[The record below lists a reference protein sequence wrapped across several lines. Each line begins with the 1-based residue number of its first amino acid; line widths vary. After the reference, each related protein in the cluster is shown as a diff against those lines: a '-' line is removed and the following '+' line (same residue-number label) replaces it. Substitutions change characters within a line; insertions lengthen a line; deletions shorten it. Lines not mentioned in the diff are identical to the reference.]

1 MKIGFSKEAENFLER
16 TSSKSA
22 QKMNLVLHVKEI
34 MKNCYTRIEPDISF
48 EENENYLEGIE
59 KIGDWRGKIDIY
71 LDPAIKPLLEN
82 KNEIDLVLKGKL
94 FKTLTLKSSKSQ
106 IKLGCGI
113 K

>member
-1 MKIGFSKEAENFLER
+1 MKIGFSKDAENFLER
-16 TSSKSA
+16 AVSKSA
-22 QKMNLVLHVKEI
+22 QKMKLVLHTKEI

-48 EENENYLEGIE
+48 ENDENYLEGID

-71 LDPAIKPLLEN
+71 LDPSVKPLLEN
-82 KNEIDLVLKGKL
+82 DGEIILILKGKV
-94 FKTLTLKSSKSQ
+94 FKTLTLQNSKSQ